1 MREVEALDQAIAP
14 AGEAILSGEVWDQ
27 VPRGWLRIRQGWRN
41 PIGLIGA
48 AIVLLNVLTAIVG
61 PILWRV
67 DPTLQ
72 AYHRLIGP
80 SAQNPMGTDELGR
93 DLFARVIHGSQVSLE
108 VGAVSVLIALSAGGI
123 VGLVAG
129 YYGGLLDA
137 LLMRVVDIVFAFP
150 GLVLAIVIAGLLGP
164 SRTNAM
170 IAIGVVYAPAFARVI
185 RAAVLE
191 VLGRPFVEA
200 ARALGAG
207 ALRIMGRH
215 LLPNI
220 VAPLI
225 VMTTVYLSTAILS
238 EAALSFLGLG
248 TQPPEPSWGSML
260 NTSRTYMELAPWY
273 TIFPGL
279 AIMLVILGFNF
290 LGDGLR
296 DILDPRLRDV

>member
-1 MREVEALDQAIAP
+1 MREVDELEQVIAP
-14 AGEAILSGEVWDQ
+14 AGEPVSAADAWAQ
-27 VPRGWLRIRQGWRN
+27 VPRGWLRLRQEWRN
-41 PIGLIGA
+41 PIGVAGA
-48 AIVLLNVLTAIVG
+48 VIVGLNVLTALFG
-61 PILWRV
+61 PLLWRV

-72 AYHRLIGP
+72 NYHRLLGP
-80 SAQNPMGTDELGR
+80 SAANPMGTDELGR

-108 VGAVSVLIALSAGGI
+108 VGAVAVLIALSAGGV
-123 VGLVAG
+123 VGLTAG
-129 YYGGLLDA
+129 YYGGPADA
-137 LLMRVVDIVFAFP
+137 VLMRIVDVMFAFP

-200 ARALGAG
+200 ARALGVG

-215 LLPNI
+215 VVPNI

-225 VMTTVYLSTAILS
+225 VMVTVYLSTAILS

-273 TIFPGL
+273 AIFPGL
-279 AIMLVILGFNF
+279 AIMVVILGFNF

>member
-1 MREVEALDQAIAP
+1 MSEALEDA
-14 AGEAILSGEVWDQ
+14 EAIEQAPLAAWSQ
-27 VPRGWLRIRQGWRN
+27 VPRGRFHVPHEWRN
-41 PIGLIGA
+41 PIG
-48 AIVLLNVLTAIVG
+48 IVG
-61 PILWRV
+61 AVLVALTVLVAGLGPFVWRIA
-67 DPTLQ
+67 PSAQNWKRLQ
-72 AYHRLIGP
+72 GP
-80 SAQNPMGTDELGR
+80 SAVNPMGTDELGR
-93 DLFARVIHGSQVSLE
+93 DLLARVIHGAQVSLE
-108 VGAVSVLIALSAGGI
+108 VGAVAVLIAVALGLT
-123 VGLVAG
+123 VGLLAG
-129 YYGGLLDA
+129 YYGGFVDA
-137 LLMRVVDIVFAFP
+137 ALMRIVDVIFAFP

-170 IAIGVVYAPAFARVI
+170 IAIGVVYAPAFARVM

-207 ALRIMGRH
+207 GIRIMLRH
-215 LLPNI
+215 LLPNV

-225 VMTTVYLSTAILS
+225 VMVTVYLSTAILS

-260 NTSRTYMELAPWY
+260 NTSRTYMELQPWY

-296 DILDPRLRDV
+296 DILDPRLRDL